1 MDAHDHEPLEQH
13 HHRGQQLR
21 FKLGMKVAT
30 GISLS
35 LFLLVAIWYTVPSAL
50 SPIGFYPQQLEDLI
64 RNPDIL
70 EANEPLSA
78 PPTPSESV
86 AVNFTQQEFGQ
97 PDLKGDESTLGSLL
111 SPVPSPASSSN
122 LGDLPLLGP
131 AVQGGVNTS
140 EDRDFEVKGISQGPA
155 QNLVNSS
162 TLSLAL
168 SSVPSPSP
176 SKPEE
181 SKDERYMFPM
191 LSSFVGTGN
200 QLMEYKS
207 AAVIARILNRTLC
220 LAPFF
225 GGPQRHTGYLGSN
238 HFGMQFEERYDWK
251 ELSRFV
257 KVVNIHECTQK
268 CNNGTLDRVWR
279 LRASRSSDWSWWF
292 RSIPWATVDFDRH
305 FKKWSSPDDIR
316 RAFGQLNE
324 DPGAKCVGLGGA
336 FPGLRWRGAM
346 WAAAAYTVHTESI
359 MNASNAFQARVLGT
373 NPYIS
378 VHWRFEESFCR
389 GHRLGLCFSRC
400 RDGALVGGGLKS
412 ERYVELPLVTD
423 HFTARAGFHGAGLTR
438 EDIAAAIFDKAA
450 EERVQSVYLS
460 TDGWLRD
467 DESRAT
473 VAWVVEEIR
482 KKGFNVSGLWNI
494 QGLPNF
500 SDGTYVE
507 EKEIWRLFGLSQY
520 RKVSNNMIALVEQ
533 EICIRSVVFLGSGQ
547 STWSLSVFDARR
559 SRRRRMEFEASV
571 RSNHTTALGV
581 PFTDREMDDAV
592 IEHLF
597 QDKHSA
603 GPACNGLVGGVPET
617 YDDEA
622 PDGWLDFEACE
633 KRIDLGGKC
642 VRFSGATTR

>member
-1 MDAHDHEPLEQH
+1 
-13 HHRGQQLR
+13 
-21 FKLGMKVAT
+21 MKVAT
-30 GISLS
+30 EISLS
-35 LFLLVAIWYTVPSAL
+35 LFLIVAIWCTVPSAL

-70 EANEPLSA
+70 KANEPLSA
-78 PPTPSESV
+78 PPTPSESI

-97 PDLKGDESTLGSLL
+97 PALKGDESSTLGSLL
-111 SPVPSPASSSN
+111 SPVPSPASIPASDSN

-131 AVQGGVNTS
+131 AAQGGVNTS
-140 EDRDFEVKGISQGPA
+140 EDRDFQVNGISQGPT
-155 QNLVNSS
+155 QNLVSSS
-162 TLSLAL
+162 TSSLAL
-168 SSVPSPSP
+168 SYLPSPSP
-176 SKPEE
+176 SNQKNRR
-181 SKDERYMFPM
+181 SDERYMFPM
-191 LSSFVGTGN
+191 LSSLVGSGN

-207 AAVIARILNRTLC
+207 SAVIARILNRTLC

-225 GGPQRHTGYLGSN
+225 GGPQKHTGHLGSN
-238 HFGMQFEERYDWK
+238 HFGMQFEERYDLK

-257 KVVNIHECTQK
+257 KVVNIHECTQQ

-279 LRASRSSDWSWWF
+279 LRASGSSRPSDWSKWF
-292 RSIPWATVDFDRH
+292 RSIPGATVDFEQD
-305 FKKWSSPDDIR
+305 FKNWSSPDDIR
-316 RAFGQLNE
+316 RAFGQLND
-324 DPGAKCVGLGGA
+324 DPEAKCVGLRGA

-359 MNASNAFQARVLGT
+359 VNASNAFQARILGT

-378 VHWRFEESFCR
+378 VHWRFEESRCR
-389 GHRLGLCFSRC
+389 GHRLGLCFRRC
-400 RDGALVGGGLKS
+400 RDGAVVGGGLKS

-423 HFTARAGFHGAGLTR
+423 HFDLGAGFHGAGLTR

-450 EERVQSVYLS
+450 EEGVQSVYLS

-473 VAWVVEEIR
+473 IAWVVEEIR

-520 RKVSNNMIALVEQ
+520 RNVSNNMISLVEQ

-547 STWSLSVFDARR
+547 STWSLSVFDGRR
-559 SRRRRMEFEASV
+559 SRRRRMEFESSV
-571 RSNHTTALGV
+571 RSNYTTALGV
-581 PFTDREMDDAV
+581 PFTDRELDDAV

-617 YDDEA
+617 YEDEA

-642 VRFSGATTR
+642 VRFFGATTR